1 MKPTLR
7 NLYQFFRDMG
17 HVLLHR
23 ELDSPDLIILDEE
36 EVVFVSVAKSAC
48 SSIKASIT
56 ENPPDSTTVHDH
68 ISHLSNRR
76 IPVSK
81 RSYFVFTFVRD
92 PYERLASCYRSKFN
106 MQDES
111 KFIYTHYFFGYL
123 RNDDTF
129 DDFVRKISKI
139 PDFLSNRHFKSQHSI
154 IFSHGVNVDFLGKV
168 ENLPSDFEDIRQRYG
183 FSELTT
189 RNKSQGKSAD
199 KLFTTETREMIYT
212 RYKEDFD
219 VFGYDEW
226 IPHTEGN

>member
-1 MKPTLR
+1 MKPTMR

-56 ENPPDSTTVHDH
+56 ENPPDGTTVHDH

-92 PYERLASCYRSKFN
+92 PYERLTSCYRSKFN
-106 MQDES
+106 KQNES
-111 KFIYTHYFFGYL
+111 EFIYSHYLFGYL
-123 RNDDTF
+123 KNDDTF
-129 DDFVRKISKI
+129 EEFLRKVSKI
-139 PDFLSNRHFKSQHSI
+139 PDFLSDRHFKSQHYI
-154 IFSHGVNVDFLGKV
+154 IFSHGNKIDYIGKV
-168 ENLPSDFEDIRQRYG
+168 ENLDSDYEDIRQRYG
-183 FSELTT
+183 FSELTV
-189 RNKSQGKSAD
+189 RNKSQGKSANE
-199 KLFTTETREMIYT
+199 LFTTESRKMVYK
-212 RYKEDFD
+212 RYKKDFE
-219 VFGYDEW
+219 VFGYAK
-226 IPHTEGN
+226 